1 MEHYATSL
9 QPLLLLQLLI
19 LILPLLTFS
28 SRLTFDDNPS
38 KNGFRVNLTHIDAG
52 LKNLTKLQLIQRA
65 IINWVKPRLEK
76 LSAIT
81 KNGQIDDIRA
91 PVYVGDGE
99 FLMNLSIGTP
109 AVLLVAIMDT
119 GSDLIWTQCKPCTY
133 CFEQATP
140 VFNPKLSSS
149 FLDVTCS
156 SNLCKALR
164 NSRCGNGCR
173 EYLNVYG
180 DGSSSQG
187 FLSRES
193 LTFEEQVFVPRI
205 GFGCG
210 ENNQV
215 IGMKNV
221 AGIAGLG
228 RGTLSLVSQLG
239 SRKYS
244 YCSTSIGDNKSS
256 SLLFGSLVDL
266 TVSNG
271 AVKST
276 PLIRSPIL
284 PSLYY
289 SSLEGITVG
298 QTLLPIPKSLFQIG
312 SDGGGGLMIDSG
324 TTAFVAQTK
333 LQVSYSYTTEFD
345 LCFDLPSKNVEEIKF
360 PRLVF
365 HFKGLDLELRAEN
378 YMIPD
383 TKLGLA
389 CLTMRPKGRL
399 SVFGNCQQRNI
410 CRFFG

>member
-1 MEHYATSL
+1 MAHYATSL

-81 KNGQIDDIRA
+81 KNGQIADIRA
-91 PVYVGDGE
+91 PVYAGDGE
-99 FLMNLSIGTP
+99 FLMNLSMGLP
-109 AVLLVAIMDT
+109 RF
-119 GSDLIWTQCKPCTY
+119 QP
-133 CFEQATP
+133 E
-140 VFNPKLSSS
+140 LSSS

-164 NSRCGNGCR
+164 NSRCGNGCC

-187 FLSRES
+187 FLSRET

-215 IGMKNV
+215 IGMNNV
-221 AGIAGLG
+221 AGIVGLG
-228 RGTLSLVSQLG
+228 RRTLSLVSQLG
-239 SRKYS
+239 SRKFS

-276 PLIRSPIL
+276 PLIRSPSL
-284 PSLYY
+284 PSFYY

-360 PRLVF
+360 PILVF

-389 CLTMRPKGRL
+389 CLTMRPTAEHVVLLDLKKNIL
-399 SVFGNCQQRNI
+399 SFIPTKCDQL
-410 CRFFG
+410 

>member
-1 MEHYATSL
+1 MAHYATSL

-91 PVYVGDGE
+91 PVYAGDGE

-164 NSRCGNGCR
+164 NSRCG
-173 EYLNVYG
+173 
-180 DGSSSQG
+180 
-187 FLSRES
+187 FLSRET

-215 IGMKNV
+215 IGMNNV
-221 AGIAGLG
+221 AGIVGLG

-239 SRKYS
+239 SRKFS

-256 SLLFGSLVDL
+256 SLSFGSLVDL

-284 PSLYY
+284 PSFYY

-324 TTAFVAQTK
+324 TTVTSLQEDAFDMQK
-333 LQVSYSYTTEFD
+333 
-345 LCFDLPSKNVEEIKF
+345 
-360 PRLVF
+360 LVF
-365 HFKGLDLELRAEN
+365 HLKGLDLELRAEN

-389 CLTMRPKGRL
+389 CLTMRPTAEHVVLLDLKKNIL
-399 SVFGNCQQRNI
+399 SFIPTKCDQL
-410 CRFFG
+410 

>member
-1 MEHYATSL
+1 MAHYATSL

-65 IINWVKPRLEK
+65 IINRVKPWLEK

-91 PVYVGDGE
+91 PIYAGDGE
-99 FLMNLSIGTP
+99 FLMNLSIRTP
-109 AVLLVAIMDT
+109 VVLLVAIMDT
-119 GSDLIWTQCKPCTY
+119 
-133 CFEQATP
+133 ATP

-149 FLDVTCS
+149 FLDFTCS

-164 NSRCGNGCR
+164 NSRCGNGCC
-173 EYLNVYG
+173 EYLNV
-180 DGSSSQG
+180 S
-187 FLSRES
+187 
-193 LTFEEQVFVPRI
+193 VPRI

-210 ENNQV
+210 VNNQV
-215 IGMKNV
+215 IGMNNV
-221 AGIAGLG
+221 AGIVGLG
-228 RGTLSLVSQLG
+228 RGTLSSVSQLG
-239 SRKYS
+239 SRKFS
-244 YCSTSIGDNKSS
+244 YCFTSIGDNKSS
-256 SLLFGSLVDL
+256 SLLFGSLADL

-276 PLIRSPIL
+276 PLIRNPIL
-284 PSLYY
+284 PSFYY
-289 SSLEGITVG
+289 SSLEGITVR

-345 LCFDLPSKNVEEIKF
+345 LCFDLLSKNVEEIKF

-365 HFKGLDLELRAEN
+365 HFKGLDLELLPEN

-389 CLTMRPKGRL
+389 CLTMRPTGRL
-399 SVFGNCQQRNI
+399 SVFGNCQQRNMLVLLDLKKNI
-410 CRFFG
+410 LPFIPTKCDQL